1 MIILSEKRL
10 REVMREEFERFMSVP
25 EKPPSVYSIKSANGG
40 EIIMPN
46 YNKEKFDAGQV
57 KSLKDII

>member
-1 MIILSEKRL
+1 MLILSEQKL
-10 REVMREEFERFMSVP
+10 RKVIREELERFMEP
-25 EKPPSVYSIKSANGG
+25 PQEKPQTYSIKGANGG